1 MTLLKMK
8 HMWIKK
14 KGKVHWL
21 INLDDDLRYLYSSLK
36 EMNNSNSIRELH
48 THREIISKPI
58 KIIG

>member
-8 HMWIKK
+8 HMWIKQE
-14 KGKVHWL
+14 GKVHWL

-48 THREIISKPI
+48 THRYIISKPI